1 MNSIFDIIGPIMIG
15 PSSSHT
21 AGAARLGK
29 MARCIF
35 RATPKKVDLT
45 LYGSFAKTYKGHGT
59 DRALIGGLLGYK
71 EDDANIRVAH
81 ELAKKEGMEFS
92 FIESPLDVG
101 HPNVVRFD
109 MYDEHNRHIDMYDE
123 HNRHMTVI
131 GRSLG
136 GGQIMITEVDGNDM
150 SITGDEFTLVVFHED
165 RPGAISLV
173 SQALSESDIN
183 IATMRVFRKGKHKDA
198 VMVITTDT
206 VVNPITVQF
215 MREFPGIQDVMTFE
229 AL

>member
-1 MNSIFDIIGPIMIG
+1 MNSIFDIIGPVMIG

-35 RATPKKVDLT
+35 GNTPKKVEMT

-59 DRALIGGLLGYK
+59 DRALLGGLLGFK
-71 EDDANIRVAH
+71 EDDKRIRNAK
-81 ELAKKEGMEFS
+81 ELADEAGLDYT
-92 FIESPLDVG
+92 FIESPLDIG
-101 HPNVVRFD
+101 HPNVVKFD
-109 MYDEHNRHIDMYDE
+109 LYGDN
-123 HNRHMTVI
+123 NRHMSVV
-131 GRSLG
+131 GRSIG

-165 RPGAISLV
+165 RPGAISLI

-183 IATMRVFRKGKHKDA
+183 IASMRVFRKGKYKDA
-198 VMVITTDT
+198 VMVITTDS

-215 MREFPGIQDVMTFE
+215 MRECPGIQDVMTFE

>member
-1 MNSIFDIIGPIMIG
+1 MNSIFDIIGPVMIG

-35 RATPKKVDLT
+35 GNMPKKVEMT

-59 DRALIGGLLGYK
+59 DRALLGGLLGFK
-71 EDDANIRVAH
+71 EDDKRIRNGK
-81 ELAKKEGMEFS
+81 ELADEAS
-92 FIESPLDVG
+92 LDYTFIESPLDIG
-101 HPNVVRFD
+101 HPNVVKFD
-109 MYDEHNRHIDMYDE
+109 LYGEKE
-123 HNRHMTVI
+123 RHMSVV
-131 GRSLG
+131 GRSIG

-165 RPGAISLV
+165 KPGAISLI

-183 IATMRVFRKGKHKDA
+183 IASMRVFRKGKYKDA
-198 VMVITTDT
+198 VMVITTDS

-215 MREFPGIQDVMTFE
+215 MRECPGIQDVMTFE

>member
-1 MNSIFDIIGPIMIG
+1 MNSIFDIIGPVMIG

-21 AGAARLGK
+21 AGAVRLGK

-35 RATPKKVDLT
+35 GTTPQCVEMT

-59 DRALIGGLLGYK
+59 DRALLGGLLGFK
-71 EDDANIRVAH
+71 EDDARIRHAQ
-81 ELAKKEGMEFS
+81 ELADES
-92 FIESPLDVG
+92 RLDYTFIESPLDIG
-101 HPNVVRFD
+101 HPNVVKFD
-109 MYDEHNRHIDMYDE
+109 MFGAN
-123 HNRHMTVI
+123 NRHMSVV
-131 GRSLG
+131 GRSIG

-165 RPGAISLV
+165 RPGAISLI

-183 IATMRVFRKGKHKDA
+183 IASMRVFRKEKYKDA

-215 MREFPGIQDVMTFE
+215 MRECPGIQDVMTFE

>member
-1 MNSIFDIIGPIMIG
+1 MNSIFDIIGPVMIG

-35 RATPKKVDLT
+35 GNTPKKVEMT

-59 DRALIGGLLGYK
+59 DRALLGGLLGFK
-71 EDDANIRVAH
+71 EDDKRIRNAK
-81 ELAKKEGMEFS
+81 ELADEAGLDYA
-92 FIESPLDVG
+92 FIESPLDIG
-101 HPNVVRFD
+101 HPNVVKFD
-109 MYDEHNRHIDMYDE
+109 LYGD
-123 HNRHMTVI
+123 HNRHMAVV
-131 GRSLG
+131 GRSIG

-165 RPGAISLV
+165 RPGAISLI

-183 IATMRVFRKGKHKDA
+183 IASMRVFRKGKYKDA
-198 VMVITTDT
+198 VMVITTDS

-215 MREFPGIQDVMTFE
+215 MRECPGIQDVMTFE

>member
-1 MNSIFDIIGPIMIG
+1 MNSIFDVIGPVMIG

-35 RATPKKVDLT
+35 GSVPKKVEMT

-59 DRALIGGLLGYK
+59 DRALLGGLLGFK
-71 EDDANIRVAH
+71 EDDKRIRNGK
-81 ELAKKEGMEFS
+81 ELADEAS
-92 FIESPLDVG
+92 LDYTFIESPLDIG
-101 HPNVVRFD
+101 HPNVVKFD
-109 MYDEHNRHIDMYDE
+109 LYGEKE
-123 HNRHMTVI
+123 RHMSVV
-131 GRSLG
+131 GRSIG

-165 RPGAISLV
+165 KPGAISLI

-183 IATMRVFRKGKHKDA
+183 IASMRVFRKGKYKDA
-198 VMVITTDT
+198 VMVITTDS

-215 MREFPGIQDVMTFE
+215 MRECPGIQDVMTFE

>member
-1 MNSIFDIIGPIMIG
+1 MNSIFDIIGPVMIG

-35 RATPKKVDLT
+35 GNTPKKVEMT

-59 DRALIGGLLGYK
+59 DRALLGGLLGFK
-71 EDDANIRVAH
+71 EDDKRIRN
-81 ELAKKEGMEFS
+81 AKEFADEAGLDYT
-92 FIESPLDVG
+92 FIESPLDIG
-101 HPNVVRFD
+101 HPNVVKFD
-109 MYDEHNRHIDMYDE
+109 LYGDN
-123 HNRHMTVI
+123 NRHMSVV
-131 GRSLG
+131 GRSIG

-165 RPGAISLV
+165 RPGAISLI

-183 IATMRVFRKGKHKDA
+183 IASMRVFRKGKYKDA
-198 VMVITTDT
+198 VMVITTDS

-215 MREFPGIQDVMTFE
+215 MRECPGIQDVMTFE

>member
-1 MNSIFDIIGPIMIG
+1 MNSIFDIIGPVMIG

-35 RATPKKVDLT
+35 GNTPKKVEMT

-59 DRALIGGLLGYK
+59 DRALLGGLLGFK
-71 EDDANIRVAH
+71 EDDKRIRNAK
-81 ELAKKEGMEFS
+81 ELAGEAGLDYT
-92 FIESPLDVG
+92 FIESPLDIG
-101 HPNVVRFD
+101 HPNVVKFD
-109 MYDEHNRHIDMYDE
+109 LYGDN
-123 HNRHMTVI
+123 NRHMSVV
-131 GRSLG
+131 GRSIG
-136 GGQIMITEVDGNDM
+136 GGQIMTTEVDGNDM

-165 RPGAISLV
+165 RPGAISLI

-183 IATMRVFRKGKHKDA
+183 IASMRVFRKGKYKDA
-198 VMVITTDT
+198 VMVITTDS

-215 MREFPGIQDVMTFE
+215 MRECPGIQDVMTFE

>member
-1 MNSIFDIIGPIMIG
+1 MNSIFDIIGPVMIG

-35 RATPKKVDLT
+35 GTTPQCVEMT

-59 DRALIGGLLGYK
+59 DRALLGGLLGFK
-71 EDDANIRVAH
+71 EDDARIRHAQ
-81 ELAKKEGMEFS
+81 ELADES
-92 FIESPLDVG
+92 RLDYTFIESPLDIG
-101 HPNVVRFD
+101 HPNVVKFD
-109 MYDEHNRHIDMYDE
+109 MFGAN
-123 HNRHMTVI
+123 NRHMSVV
-131 GRSLG
+131 GRSIG

-165 RPGAISLV
+165 RPGAISLI

-183 IATMRVFRKGKHKDA
+183 IASMRVFRKEKYKDA

-215 MREFPGIQDVMTFE
+215 MRECPGIQDVMTFE

>member
-1 MNSIFDIIGPIMIG
+1 MNSIFDIIGPVMIG

-35 RATPKKVDLT
+35 GSVPKKVEMT
-45 LYGSFAKTYKGHGT
+45 LYGSFEKTYKGHGT
-59 DRALIGGLLGYK
+59 DRALLGGLLGFK
-71 EDDANIRVAH
+71 EDDKRIRNGK
-81 ELAKKEGMEFS
+81 ELADEAS
-92 FIESPLDVG
+92 LDYTFIESPLDIG
-101 HPNVVRFD
+101 HPNVVKFD
-109 MYDEHNRHIDMYDE
+109 LYGEKE
-123 HNRHMTVI
+123 RHMSVV
-131 GRSLG
+131 GRSIG

-165 RPGAISLV
+165 KPGAISLI

-183 IATMRVFRKGKHKDA
+183 IASMRVFRKGKYKDA
-198 VMVITTDT
+198 VMVITTDS

-215 MREFPGIQDVMTFE
+215 MRECPGIQDVMTFE

>member
-1 MNSIFDIIGPIMIG
+1 MNSIFDIIGPVMIG

-35 RATPKKVDLT
+35 GATPQRVEMT

-59 DRALIGGLLGYK
+59 DRALLGGLLGFK
-71 EDDANIRVAH
+71 EDDARIRHAQ
-81 ELAKKEGMEFS
+81 ELADES
-92 FIESPLDVG
+92 RLDYAFIESPLDIG
-101 HPNVVRFD
+101 HPNVVKFD
-109 MYDEHNRHIDMYDE
+109 MFGAN
-123 HNRHMTVI
+123 NRHMSVV
-131 GRSLG
+131 GRSIG

-165 RPGAISLV
+165 RPGAISLI

-183 IATMRVFRKGKHKDA
+183 IASMRVFRKEKYKDA

-215 MREFPGIQDVMTFE
+215 MRECPGIQDVMTFE

>member
-1 MNSIFDIIGPIMIG
+1 MNSIFDIIGPVMIG

-29 MARCIF
+29 IARCIF
-35 RATPKKVDLT
+35 GSVPKKVEMT

-59 DRALIGGLLGYK
+59 DRALLGGLLGFK
-71 EDDANIRVAH
+71 EDDKRIRNGK
-81 ELAKKEGMEFS
+81 ELADEAS
-92 FIESPLDVG
+92 LDYTFIESPLDIG
-101 HPNVVRFD
+101 HPNVVKFD
-109 MYDEHNRHIDMYDE
+109 LYGEKE
-123 HNRHMTVI
+123 RHMSVV
-131 GRSLG
+131 GRSIG

-165 RPGAISLV
+165 KPGAISLI

-183 IATMRVFRKGKHKDA
+183 IASMRVFRKGKYKDA
-198 VMVITTDT
+198 VMVITTDS

-215 MREFPGIQDVMTFE
+215 MRECPGIQDVMTFE

>member
-1 MNSIFDIIGPIMIG
+1 MNSVFDIIGPVMIG

-35 RATPKKVDLT
+35 GNTPKKVEMT

-59 DRALIGGLLGYK
+59 DRALLGGLLGFK
-71 EDDANIRVAH
+71 EDDKRIRNAK
-81 ELAKKEGMEFS
+81 ELADEAS
-92 FIESPLDVG
+92 LDYTFIESPLDIG
-101 HPNVVRFD
+101 HPNVVKFD
-109 MYDEHNRHIDMYDE
+109 LYGEKE
-123 HNRHMTVI
+123 RHMSVV
-131 GRSLG
+131 GRSIG

-165 RPGAISLV
+165 KPGAISLI

-183 IATMRVFRKGKHKDA
+183 IASMRVFRKGKYKDA
-198 VMVITTDT
+198 VMVITTDS

-215 MREFPGIQDVMTFE
+215 MRECPGIQDVMTFE

>member
-1 MNSIFDIIGPIMIG
+1 MNSIFDIIGPVMIG

-35 RATPKKVDLT
+35 GNTPKKVEMT

-59 DRALIGGLLGYK
+59 DRALLGGLLGFK
-71 EDDANIRVAH
+71 EDDKRIRNAK
-81 ELAKKEGMEFS
+81 ELADEAGLDYT
-92 FIESPLDVG
+92 FIESPLDIG
-101 HPNVVRFD
+101 HPNVVKFD
-109 MYDEHNRHIDMYDE
+109 LYGEN
-123 HNRHMTVI
+123 NRHMSVV
-131 GRSLG
+131 GRSIG

-165 RPGAISLV
+165 RPGAISLI

-183 IATMRVFRKGKHKDA
+183 IASMRVFRKGKYKDA
-198 VMVITTDT
+198 VMVITTDS

-215 MREFPGIQDVMTFE
+215 MRECPGIQDVMTFE

>member
-1 MNSIFDIIGPIMIG
+1 MNSIFDIIGPVMIG

-35 RATPKKVDLT
+35 GNTPKKVEMT

-59 DRALIGGLLGYK
+59 DRALLGGLLGFK
-71 EDDANIRVAH
+71 EDDKRIRNAK
-81 ELAKKEGMEFS
+81 ELADEAGLDYT
-92 FIESPLDVG
+92 FIESPLDIG
-101 HPNVVRFD
+101 HPNVVKFD
-109 MYDEHNRHIDMYDE
+109 LYGEKE
-123 HNRHMTVI
+123 RHMSVV
-131 GRSLG
+131 GRSIG

-165 RPGAISLV
+165 KPGAISLI

-183 IATMRVFRKGKHKDA
+183 IASMRVFRKGKYKDA
-198 VMVITTDT
+198 VMVITTDS

-215 MREFPGIQDVMTFE
+215 MRECPGIQDVMTFE

>member
-35 RATPKKVDLT
+35 RSTPKKVDLT

-71 EDDANIRVAH
+71 EDDKNIRIAH
-81 ELAKKEGMEFS
+81 EIAKKEGMEFA

-109 MYDEHNRHIDMYDE
+109 MYDD

-136 GGQIMITEVDGNDM
+136 GGQIMITEVDG
-150 SITGDEFTLVVFHED
+150 TLVVFHED

-215 MREFPGIQDVMTFE
+215 MRECPGIQDVMTFE

>member
-1 MNSIFDIIGPIMIG
+1 MNSIFDIIGPVMIG

-35 RATPKKVDLT
+35 GNTPKKVEMT

-59 DRALIGGLLGYK
+59 DRALLGGLLGFK
-71 EDDANIRVAH
+71 EDDKRIRNAK
-81 ELAKKEGMEFS
+81 ELADEAGLDYI
-92 FIESPLDVG
+92 FIESPLDIG
-101 HPNVVRFD
+101 HPNVVKFD
-109 MYDEHNRHIDMYDE
+109 LYGD
-123 HNRHMTVI
+123 HNRHMFVV
-131 GRSLG
+131 GRSIG

-165 RPGAISLV
+165 RPGAISLI

-183 IATMRVFRKGKHKDA
+183 IASMRVFRKGKYKDA
-198 VMVITTDT
+198 VMVITTDS

-215 MREFPGIQDVMTFE
+215 MRECPGIQDVMTFE

>member
-1 MNSIFDIIGPIMIG
+1 MNSIFDIIGPVMIG

-35 RATPKKVDLT
+35 GNTPKKVEMT

-59 DRALIGGLLGYK
+59 DRALLGGLLGFK
-71 EDDANIRVAH
+71 EDDKRIRNAK
-81 ELAKKEGMEFS
+81 ELADEAGLDYT
-92 FIESPLDVG
+92 FIESPLDIG
-101 HPNVVRFD
+101 YPNVVKFD
-109 MYDEHNRHIDMYDE
+109 LYGDN
-123 HNRHMTVI
+123 NRHMSVV
-131 GRSLG
+131 GRSIG

-165 RPGAISLV
+165 RPGAISLI

-183 IATMRVFRKGKHKDA
+183 IASMRVFRKGKYKDA
-198 VMVITTDT
+198 VMVITTDS

-215 MREFPGIQDVMTFE
+215 MRECPGIQDVMTFE

>member
-1 MNSIFDIIGPIMIG
+1 MNSIFDIIGPVMIG

-35 RATPKKVDLT
+35 ATTPQRVEMT

-59 DRALIGGLLGYK
+59 DRALLGGLLGFK
-71 EDDANIRVAH
+71 EDDARIRHAQ
-81 ELAKKEGMEFS
+81 ELADES
-92 FIESPLDVG
+92 RLDYAFIESPLDIG
-101 HPNVVRFD
+101 HPNVVKFD
-109 MYDEHNRHIDMYDE
+109 MFGAN
-123 HNRHMTVI
+123 NRHMSVV
-131 GRSLG
+131 GRSIG

-165 RPGAISLV
+165 RPGAISLI

-183 IATMRVFRKGKHKDA
+183 IASMRVFRKEKYKDA

-215 MREFPGIQDVMTFE
+215 MRECPGIQDVMTFE

>member
-1 MNSIFDIIGPIMIG
+1 MNSIFDIIGPVMIG

-35 RATPKKVDLT
+35 GSVPKKVEMT

-59 DRALIGGLLGYK
+59 DRALLGGLLGFK
-71 EDDANIRVAH
+71 EDDKRIRNAK
-81 ELAKKEGMEFS
+81 ELADEAS
-92 FIESPLDVG
+92 LDYTFIESPLDIG
-101 HPNVVRFD
+101 HPNVVKFD
-109 MYDEHNRHIDMYDE
+109 LYGEKE
-123 HNRHMTVI
+123 RHMSVV
-131 GRSLG
+131 GRSIG

-165 RPGAISLV
+165 KPGAISLI

-183 IATMRVFRKGKHKDA
+183 IASMRVFRKGKYKDA
-198 VMVITTDT
+198 VMVITTDS

-215 MREFPGIQDVMTFE
+215 MRECPGIQDVMTFE

>member
-1 MNSIFDIIGPIMIG
+1 MNSIFDIIGPVMIG

-35 RATPKKVDLT
+35 GNTPKKVEMT

-59 DRALIGGLLGYK
+59 DRALLGGLLGFK
-71 EDDANIRVAH
+71 EDAKRIRNAK
-81 ELAKKEGMEFS
+81 ELAGEAGLDYT
-92 FIESPLDVG
+92 FIESPLDIG
-101 HPNVVRFD
+101 HPNVVKFD
-109 MYDEHNRHIDMYDE
+109 LYGD
-123 HNRHMTVI
+123 HNRHMSVVGLSI
-131 GRSLG
+131 G

-165 RPGAISLV
+165 RPGAISLI

-183 IATMRVFRKGKHKDA
+183 IASMRVFRKGKYKDA
-198 VMVITTDT
+198 VMVITTDS

-215 MREFPGIQDVMTFE
+215 MRECPGIQDVMTFE

>member
-1 MNSIFDIIGPIMIG
+1 MNSIFDIIGPVMIG

-35 RATPKKVDLT
+35 GSVPKKVEMT

-59 DRALIGGLLGYK
+59 DRALLGGLLGFK
-71 EDDANIRVAH
+71 EDDKRIRNGK
-81 ELAKKEGMEFS
+81 ELADEAS
-92 FIESPLDVG
+92 LDYTFIESPLDIG
-101 HPNVVRFD
+101 HPNVVKFD
-109 MYDEHNRHIDMYDE
+109 LYGEKE
-123 HNRHMTVI
+123 RHMSVV
-131 GRSLG
+131 GRSIG

-165 RPGAISLV
+165 KPGAISLI

-183 IATMRVFRKGKHKDA
+183 IASMRVFRKGKYKDA
-198 VMVITTDT
+198 VMVITTDS

-215 MREFPGIQDVMTFE
+215 MRECPGIQDVMTFE

>member
-1 MNSIFDIIGPIMIG
+1 MNSIFDIIGPVMIG

-35 RATPKKVDLT
+35 GSVPKKVEMT

-59 DRALIGGLLGYK
+59 DRALLGGLLGFK
-71 EDDANIRVAH
+71 EDDKRIRNGK
-81 ELAKKEGMEFS
+81 ELADEAS
-92 FIESPLDVG
+92 LDYTFIESPLDIG
-101 HPNVVRFD
+101 HPNVVKFD
-109 MYDEHNRHIDMYDE
+109 LYGEKE
-123 HNRHMTVI
+123 RHMSVV
-131 GRSLG
+131 GRFIG

-165 RPGAISLV
+165 KPGAISLI

-183 IATMRVFRKGKHKDA
+183 IASMRVFRKGKYKDA
-198 VMVITTDT
+198 VMVITTDS

-215 MREFPGIQDVMTFE
+215 MRECPGIQDVMTFE

>member
-1 MNSIFDIIGPIMIG
+1 MNSIFDIIGPVMIG

-35 RATPKKVDLT
+35 GNTPKKVEMT

-59 DRALIGGLLGYK
+59 DRALLGGLLGFK
-71 EDDANIRVAH
+71 EDDKRIRNGK
-81 ELAKKEGMEFS
+81 ELADEAS
-92 FIESPLDVG
+92 LDYTFIESPLDIG
-101 HPNVVRFD
+101 HPNVVKFD
-109 MYDEHNRHIDMYDE
+109 LYGEKE
-123 HNRHMTVI
+123 RHMSVV
-131 GRSLG
+131 GRSIG

-165 RPGAISLV
+165 KPGAISLI

-183 IATMRVFRKGKHKDA
+183 IASMRVFRKGKYKDA
-198 VMVITTDT
+198 VMVITTDS

-215 MREFPGIQDVMTFE
+215 MRECPGIQDVMTFE

>member
-1 MNSIFDIIGPIMIG
+1 MNSIFDIIGPVMIG

-35 RATPKKVDLT
+35 GTTPQRVEMT

-59 DRALIGGLLGYK
+59 DRALLGGLLGFK
-71 EDDANIRVAH
+71 EDDARIRHAQ
-81 ELAKKEGMEFS
+81 ELADES
-92 FIESPLDVG
+92 RLDYAFIESPLDIG
-101 HPNVVRFD
+101 HPNVVKFD
-109 MYDEHNRHIDMYDE
+109 MFGAN
-123 HNRHMTVI
+123 NRHMSVV
-131 GRSLG
+131 GRSIG

-165 RPGAISLV
+165 RPGAISLI

-183 IATMRVFRKGKHKDA
+183 IASMRVFRKEKYKDA

-215 MREFPGIQDVMTFE
+215 MRECPGIQDVMTFE

>member
-1 MNSIFDIIGPIMIG
+1 MNSIFDIIGPVMIG

-35 RATPKKVDLT
+35 GNTPKKVEMT

-59 DRALIGGLLGYK
+59 DRALLGGLLGFK
-71 EDDANIRVAH
+71 EDDKRIRNAK
-81 ELAKKEGMEFS
+81 ELADEAGLDYT
-92 FIESPLDVG
+92 FIESPLDIG
-101 HPNVVRFD
+101 HPNVVKFD
-109 MYDEHNRHIDMYDE
+109 LYGDN
-123 HNRHMTVI
+123 NRHMSVV
-131 GRSLG
+131 GRSIG
-136 GGQIMITEVDGNDM
+136 GGQIMVTEVDGNDM

-165 RPGAISLV
+165 RPGAISLI

-183 IATMRVFRKGKHKDA
+183 IASMRVFRKGKYKDA
-198 VMVITTDT
+198 VMVITTDS

-215 MREFPGIQDVMTFE
+215 MRECPGIQDVMTFE

>member
-1 MNSIFDIIGPIMIG
+1 MNSIFDIIGPVMIG

-35 RATPKKVDLT
+35 GNTPKKVEMT

-59 DRALIGGLLGYK
+59 DRALLGGLLGFK
-71 EDDANIRVAH
+71 EDDKRIRNGK
-81 ELAKKEGMEFS
+81 ELADEAGLDYT
-92 FIESPLDVG
+92 FIESPLDIG
-101 HPNVVRFD
+101 HPNVVKFD
-109 MYDEHNRHIDMYDE
+109 LYGEKD
-123 HNRHMTVI
+123 RHMSVV
-131 GRSLG
+131 GRSIG

-165 RPGAISLV
+165 KPGAISLI

-183 IATMRVFRKGKHKDA
+183 IASMRVFRKGKYKDA
-198 VMVITTDT
+198 VMVITTDS

-215 MREFPGIQDVMTFE
+215 MRECPGIQDVMTFE

>member
-1 MNSIFDIIGPIMIG
+1 MNSIFDIIGPVMIG

-35 RATPKKVDLT
+35 GSVPKKVEMT

-59 DRALIGGLLGYK
+59 DRALLGGLLGFK
-71 EDDANIRVAH
+71 EDDKRIRNGK
-81 ELAKKEGMEFS
+81 ELADEAS
-92 FIESPLDVG
+92 LDYAFIESPLDIG
-101 HPNVVRFD
+101 HPNVVKFD
-109 MYDEHNRHIDMYDE
+109 LYGEKE
-123 HNRHMTVI
+123 RHMSVV
-131 GRSLG
+131 GRSIG

-165 RPGAISLV
+165 KPGAISLI

-183 IATMRVFRKGKHKDA
+183 IASMRVFRKGKYKDA
-198 VMVITTDT
+198 VMVITTDS

-215 MREFPGIQDVMTFE
+215 MRECPGIQDVMTFE

>member
-1 MNSIFDIIGPIMIG
+1 MNSIFDIIGPVMIG

-29 MARCIF
+29 MAHCIF
-35 RATPKKVDLT
+35 GNTPKKVEMT

-59 DRALIGGLLGYK
+59 DRALLGGLLGFK
-71 EDDANIRVAH
+71 EDDKRIRNAK
-81 ELAKKEGMEFS
+81 ELANEAGLDYT
-92 FIESPLDVG
+92 FIESPLDIG
-101 HPNVVRFD
+101 HPNVVKFD
-109 MYDEHNRHIDMYDE
+109 LYGDN
-123 HNRHMTVI
+123 NRHMSVV
-131 GRSLG
+131 GRSIG

-165 RPGAISLV
+165 RPGAISLI

-183 IATMRVFRKGKHKDA
+183 IASMRVFRKGKYKDA
-198 VMVITTDT
+198 VMVITTDS

-215 MREFPGIQDVMTFE
+215 MRECPGIQDVMTFE